1 PGWGGLAE
9 ARQRLAKVEKR
20 VVTSSDPGG
29 LSFLPGSS
37 VPGFVADAFAT
48 SLRAKAV
55 VANVIRTEPLPDSG
69 LTVSTARFA
78 IAPTVAVQTAENTAA
93 SQTDW
98 DADTVTRPVCTI
110 AGQPDMS
117 TQLYERS
124 SGGVIDIALARE
136 LGEALGTALDAQI
149 VFGTGSAGQ
158 LRGLANVSGITSVT
172 ATNASPTAASNFARI
187 GDLTAQHAAGYGSL
201 ADTLLIHPRRIS
213 FIRVK

>member
-29 LSFLPGSS
+29 LSFLPQTSA
-37 VPGFVADAFAT
+37 PGFVADAFAT

-55 VANVIRTEPLPDSG
+55 VASVIRLEPLPPAG
-69 LTVSTARFA
+69 LSVSTARFA
-78 IAPTVAVQTAENTAA
+78 TAPTVAVQTAENTAA

-98 DADTVTRPVCTI
+98 DADTVTSPVCTI
-110 AGQPDMS
+110 AGQSDMS

-149 VFGTGSAGQ
+149 VFGTGSAGER
-158 LRGLANVSGITSVT
+158 RGRDDPTGVTSGTR
-172 ATNASPTAASNFARI
+172 AKGRPNA
-187 GDLTAQHAAGYGSL
+187 
-201 ADTLLIHPRRIS
+201 
-213 FIRVK
+213 